1 MATEHTL
8 TPETFARRLWRRTY
22 WLPRDFLLWARLG
35 FPQHLIYFG
44 GRGYGDTLL
53 LNSVAHEL
61 HRRGRRTAVLTDHP
75 DLLSGSPAVSGV
87 LGLQHWRALEATTR
101 FGGEARHLPYFLR
114 PQPPTH
120 DEPADT
126 HILAEMCRRVG
137 ITGEIAVRTYLHLT
151 GAEREGGAHRPRQAA
166 LQALGTSSENLS
178 PLKVYPAEEL
188 AKVVAETKG
197 ELDWVQLGHAGDPRV
212 PGTLDLRGRTT
223 VRQSAAVLAHSRL
236 FLGPAGFLMHLA
248 RAVECRSVVIFG
260 GRELPRH
267 GGDSCNENLF
277 AEVACAPC
285 YRRSDCL
292 DGMLCMRRIGSGDV
306 VAAVRRASDLHG
318 QPLTV
323 DRVVV
328 PTGPVP
334 FPLPWL
340 VPPS

>member
-1 MATEHTL
+1 MS
-8 TPETFARRLWRRTY
+8 PARRLWHLAY
-22 WLPRDFLLWARLG
+22 WWPRDLRLWARLG
-35 FPQHLIYFG
+35 FPRQLIYFG

-61 HRRGRRTAVLTDHP
+61 HRRGRRTAVLTNHP
-75 DLLSGSPAVSGV
+75 DLLRGSPAVSGV
-87 LGLQHWRALEATTR
+87 LSLQHWRAIEAVTR

-126 HILAEMCRRVG
+126 HILAEMCRRAG
-137 ITGEIAVRTYLHLT
+137 ITGEIAVRTYLHLST
-151 GAEREGGAHRPRQAA
+151 NERKGGALRPRQAA
-166 LQALGTSSENLS
+166 LQALGASSENLS

-188 AKVVAETKG
+188 TKVVAETAG

-212 PGTLDLRGRTT
+212 PGTLDLRGRTS
-223 VRQSAAVLAHSRL
+223 VRQTAAVLAQSRV

-248 RAVECRSVVIFG
+248 RAAECRSVVVFG

-267 GGDSCNENLF
+267 GGYSCNENLF
-277 AEVACAPC
+277 VEVACAPC

-292 DGMLCMRRIGSGDV
+292 DGMSCMRSIRTEEV
-306 VAAVRRASDLHG
+306 TAAVRRASALHG

-323 DRVVV
+323 DRVLV